1 MKSAASILGLLV
13 AQATGAAPLPGPTA
27 QMMAPIRAL
36 SACMA
41 SGLPSTCAL
50 PFASRGISVSEDFP
64 PYLFAGTDA
73 VGRWASGFRL
83 HLAVGGDQDLSVEF
97 GPAQD
102 FSQDRGRTYFS
113 VPTTWRGVSQGRHFE
128 EHGAW
133 SFVLVESA
141 GQYRI
146 LGYAWGVTDLRET
159 TIP

>member
-1 MKSAASILGLLV
+1 MKSAASLLGLLV
-13 AQATGAAPLPGPTA
+13 AQATSAAPASGPTP

-41 SGLPSTCAL
+41 SGLPSSCAL
-50 PFASRGISVSEDFP
+50 PFASRGVSVAENFP
-64 PYLFAGTDA
+64 PYLFAGKDA
-73 VGRWASGFRL
+73 VGRWAHGFRQ
-83 HLAVGGDQDLSVEF
+83 HIAAAGDQKLSVEF
-97 GPAQD
+97 GTALD

-113 VPTTWRGVSQGRHFE
+113 LPTRWCGVSHGRRFE
-128 EHGAW
+128 ERGAW

-159 TIP
+159 PSP